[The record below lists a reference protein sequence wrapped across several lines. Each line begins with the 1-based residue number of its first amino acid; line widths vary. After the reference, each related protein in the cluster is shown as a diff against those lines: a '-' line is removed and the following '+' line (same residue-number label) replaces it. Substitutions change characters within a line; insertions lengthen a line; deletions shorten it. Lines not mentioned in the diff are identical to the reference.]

1 MPIDT
6 PCPHDGHRCFDD
18 HDALRALI
26 AENLATDPG
35 DPGDW

>member
-1 MPIDT
+1 MPTHT
-6 PCPHDGHRCFDD
+6 PSSPHDWRLCDD
-18 HDALRALI
+18 HDALQALI

>member
-1 MPIDT
+1 MPTHT
-6 PCPHDGHRCFDD
+6 PTTHDWRPGDD
-18 HDALRALI
+18 HDALQALI